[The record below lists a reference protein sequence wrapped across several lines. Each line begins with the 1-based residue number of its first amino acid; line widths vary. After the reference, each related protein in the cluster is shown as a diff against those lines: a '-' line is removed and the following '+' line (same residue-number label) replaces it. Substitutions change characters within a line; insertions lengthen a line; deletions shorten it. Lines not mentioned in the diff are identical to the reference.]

1 MSKQE
6 GEPHFVP
13 LAIPAVAGRSIM
25 VFRGTQPN
33 GHRALN
39 GHATACNGC
48 KNDAHC
54 FPIPELTRTAEML
67 ALTSRLA
74 HHVTFF
80 EE

>member
-39 GHATACNGC
+39 GHATDCDGC
-48 KNDAHC
+48 KNDAH
-54 FPIPELTRTAEML
+54 
-67 ALTSRLA
+67 
-74 HHVTFF
+74 
-80 EE
+80 